1 MAVLDEVADGLA
13 KRVIRTMVKTGDDTI
28 ERRIADEI
36 GASSPTLQEAF
47 LTAMRL
53 RKAELRGHKLLD
65 KYEKGEAI
73 PKAGISSA
81 PQEGEH

>member
-1 MAVLDEVADGLA
+1 MSVLDEVADGLA
-13 KRVIRTMVKTGDDTI
+13 KRVTGMMTDVNDDSI

-47 LTAMRL
+47 QTAMRL
-53 RKAELRGHKLLD
+53 RKAELRGHHLLD
-65 KYEKGEAI
+65 KYDRGDAI

-81 PQEGEH
+81 PQD

>member
-1 MAVLDEVADGLA
+1 MSVLEEVADGLA
-13 KRVIRTMVKTGDDTI
+13 KRVTGMMKDANDDTI

-47 LTAMRL
+47 VTAMRL
-53 RKAELRGHKLLD
+53 RKAEVRGHVLLD
-65 KYEKGEAI
+65 KYERGDAI

-81 PQEGEH
+81 PQD

>member
-1 MAVLDEVADGLA
+1 MSVLDEVADGLA
-13 KRVIRTMVKTGDDTI
+13 KRVVGMMKDPNDDTV

-47 LTAMRL
+47 STAMRL

-65 KYEKGEAI
+65 MYSRGDAV

-81 PQEGEH
+81 PQD

>member
-1 MAVLDEVADGLA
+1 MSVLEEVADGLA
-13 KRVIRTMVKTGDDTI
+13 KRVTGMMKDAHDDVI

-47 LTAMRL
+47 TTAMRL
-53 RKAELRGHKLLD
+53 RKAELRGHTLLD
-65 KYEKGEAI
+65 MYDRGEHV

-81 PQEGEH
+81 PQD